1 MDSSI
6 QETLLST
13 EVEQKGDLKGRIC
26 EESKKIWRVALPSI
40 VSRVTSFGT
49 IVVTQSFIGHISSVD
64 LAGYALVQ
72 TLSVRFVN
80 GIVIGMSSA
89 TETLCGQAFG
99 AKQYHMMGIFLQ
111 RSWLVDLTALTV
123 LLPVFIFATPIFNLL
138 GEEKAIAKS
147 AGHISLWFILFLY
160 SIVFSTTIQM
170 YLQAQQK
177 NIVIAWLSIMQFAIH
192 IPLSW
197 LFVYV
202 LNWGL
207 DGAMA
212 ALCISSWFLVFG
224 EFVYIFGGWCPDS
237 WKGFSLA
244 AVKDIFPVV
253 KLSISSGVMVCL
265 ELWYYAILVLLAGYM
280 KNAEVAIS
288 AFSISLELWYYAIL
302 VLLAGYMKNAE
313 VAISAF
319 SICLN
324 ISSWLINSILGIMGA
339 ACVRIANELGR
350 GDAKAAKFSIR
361 VLMSTS
367 VAIGLFFWIL
377 CMVFSNKLGYLFT
390 NKEEVA
396 QTVSDLSLLLA
407 FTVLLGI
414 AVGAGLQTKV
424 ALINLICFYVIG
436 LPIGAVLGYAI
447 HLQVEGI
454 WVGMNTG
461 VVAQTLSLGY
471 MVWRTN
477 WDEEVSKTSTRL
489 KKWYLRSSEENNH
502 A

>member
-1 MDSSI
+1 MDDNSM
-6 QETLLST
+6 QESLLSS
-13 EVEQKGDLKGRIC
+13 EAEHEGDLKARVL
-26 EESKKIWRVALPSI
+26 EESKKIWRVATPGVI
-40 VSRVTSFGT
+40 SRVASFGT
-49 IVVTQSFIGHISSVD
+49 IVVTQSFIGHINSLD

-80 GIVIGMSSA
+80 GILIGMSSA

-99 AKQYHMMGIFLQ
+99 ARQYHMMGIHLQ
-111 RSWLVDLTALTV
+111 RSWFIDLITLTL
-123 LLPVFIFATPIFNLL
+123 LLPVFLFATPIFNLL
-138 GEEKAIAKS
+138 GEEEAIAKS
-147 AGHISLWFILFLY
+147 AGYISLWFIPFVYGL
-160 SIVFSTTIQM
+160 IFSLTIQM

-177 NIVIAWLSIMQFAIH
+177 NMIIAWLSALQFVIH
-192 IPLSW
+192 ILLSY
-197 LFVYV
+197 LFVDV
-202 LNWGL
+202 LDFGVA
-207 DGAMA
+207 GAMG
-212 ALCISSWFLVFG
+212 ALCTSSWFVVLG
-224 EFVYIFGGWCPDS
+224 EFMYIFGGWCSDT
-237 WKGFSLA
+237 WKGFSVA
-244 AVKDIFPVV
+244 AVQDMLPAV
-253 KLSISSGVMVCL
+253 KLSMSSGVMIC
-265 ELWYYAILVLLAGYM
+265 
-280 KNAEVAIS
+280 
-288 AFSISLELWYYAIL
+288 LELWYYAIL

-324 ISSWLINSILGIMGA
+324 ISGWMINSIFGIMGA

-367 VAIGLFFWIL
+367 VAIALFFWIL
-377 CMVFSNKLGYLFT
+377 CMAFSNKLGYLFT
-390 NKEEVA
+390 NEEEVA

-407 FTVLLGI
+407 FTVLLGCIFPVLSGI

-436 LPIGAVLGYAI
+436 LPMGTVLGYAI

-454 WVGMNTG
+454 WLGMNTG
-461 VVAQTLSLGY
+461 VVAQTLSLSF

-477 WDEEVSKTSTRL
+477 WDEEVSKTSARL